1 MRKKQKRKDFETN
14 FYENLLK
21 QRPNFIQALSCLGDV
36 YTKKGFYKKGLDI
49 DKKLVELKPEDPII
63 RYNLACSFSLLK
75 EEERALEEL
84 KKAVLYGYDDF
95 SYILKD
101 ADLKNIRR
109 HHKFGDFFRKLK
121 RVKI

>member
-1 MRKKQKRKDFETN
+1 MRKKQEKKDFETN

-101 ADLKNIRR
+101 EDLKNIRR